1 MKLTPR
7 CSVFLQPMTLP
18 NNSSDRSARSDLRP
32 ISTGVNRCR
41 PVQRASQLSPQNM
54 SLLRSELIRQ
64 PEIRPEVVARGRM
77 LAADPN
83 YPRFDDLRVVAAQIL
98 RARDL
103 SEDDL

>member
-1 MKLTPR
+1 
-7 CSVFLQPMTLP
+7 MTLP
-18 NNSSDRSARSDLRP
+18 NNSSDRPARSDLRP

-41 PVQRASQLSPQNM
+41 LIQRAAQLSAQNM
-54 SLLRSELIRQ
+54 SLLRSELVRQ

-83 YPRFDDLRVVAAQIL
+83 YPRMDDLRVVAQQIL
-98 RARDL
+98 RSRDL